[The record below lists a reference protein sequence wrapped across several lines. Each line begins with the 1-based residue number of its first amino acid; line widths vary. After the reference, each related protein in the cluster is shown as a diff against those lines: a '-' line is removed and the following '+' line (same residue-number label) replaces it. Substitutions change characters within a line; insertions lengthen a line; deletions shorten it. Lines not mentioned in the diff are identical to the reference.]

1 MISSL
6 STIGYLRP
14 YLVFLNLEVWYV
26 VFVVHCIVRWP
37 KTLFWLFH
45 MGGSAEILFHHCCC
59 YYCKEV
65 ANGLT
70 NLFCTPA
77 HGEKYKD
84 GLSYQ
89 FTENRRKGERTL
101 SHKNSSTLFFSLNYT
116 NQYVLHCLTSVVS
129 WVQAV
134 VQEYEFVFK
143 LELFLK
149 MSAHIHSE
157 DNTCFPEA
165 SPFPTELLLHPWWS

>member
-1 MISSL
+1 MSSAQFFGQITFVSRNL
-6 STIGYLRP
+6 YLETQHGVWRCLILP
-14 YLVFLNLEVWYV
+14 SPLTHRLDDLVFGIISLTWLVSSKWVWMSFGFHEKKV
-26 VFVVHCIVRWP
+26 ICQRKCVHFFIINKKVSRICDKQTQV
-37 KTLFWLFH
+37 
-45 MGGSAEILFHHCCC
+45 CD
-59 YYCKEV
+59 V
-65 ANGLT
+65 
-70 NLFCTPA
+70 
-77 HGEKYKD
+77 
-84 GLSYQ
+84 
-89 FTENRRKGERTL
+89 
-101 SHKNSSTLFFSLNYT
+101 FFSRNLCSDINGKT
-116 NQYVLHCLTSVVS
+116 HFNQYVLHCLTSVVS